1 MLDQYVSRAF
11 HHPRVVV
18 VLARQRLR
26 KIPGDAIKPHG
37 ELNDGEHELLGVES
51 VLLGIFH
58 SKVAALFPQ

>member
-18 VLARQRLR
+18 VLACQRLR
-26 KIPGDAIKPHG
+26 KTPGDTVKPHC

-58 SKVAALFPQ
+58 SEVGALGTE